1 MTQAQRKLEQTAR
14 VRSVPPPLPRRNH
27 GGPAVIASVPSI
39 KPRVSTPPPPPP
51 AAFRS
56 SRPAPSSVPPAPVT
70 EPAIQLALIPQ
81 WEDAN
86 ASLRP
91 APKKSKSVLYW
102 VGSATVSIAVGALV
116 AASLMNIR
124 SGDLAQIMPNVR
136 FDSPHASAAIAAQ
149 PPVQV
154 AQIAPEVQT
163 QVAAATQEPVLIE
176 ALTVTSA
183 PQAKPSKP
191 TSKRAKSAAHAARAA
206 APSSAQPDPQQETAA
221 ESVSEAETTPVVAV
235 TEAAAEPVAAEPGAA
250 AEPVA
255 AAEPTPTA
263 PEVSEPEAPA
273 LPEKLTR
280 DQVRAGLDAMRS
292 QVLQCANGTYG
303 RVLADVTISAPG
315 RVSHAVIEG
324 TFAGTN
330 AGSCM
335 ARTLRS
341 AKFPAFAGQ
350 DISVRYPYSF

>member
-1 MTQAQRKLEQTAR
+1 MTQAQRKLEPSAR

-27 GGPAVIASVPSI
+27 GGPVVTSSVPSI

-51 AAFRS
+51 AAFRN
-56 SRPAPSSVPPAPVT
+56 SRPPRLSVPPTAAAQ
-70 EPAIQLALIPQ
+70 PAVQLALLPQ

-86 ASLRP
+86 APLRP
-91 APKKSKSVLYW
+91 APKKSKGVLYW
-102 VGSATVSIAVGALV
+102 VGSTTVSIAVGALV
-116 AASLMNIR
+116 AASLMSIR
-124 SGDLAQIMPNVR
+124 SGDLAQILPNLR
-136 FDSPHASAAIAAQ
+136 SDSPRVEAPVASSAPQA
-149 PPVQV
+149 PVQAAEV
-154 AQIAPEVQT
+154 AQSPELQT
-163 QVAAATQEPVLIE
+163 AIAAATQQPVLID

-183 PQAKPSKP
+183 KPSKP
-191 TSKRAKSAAHAARAA
+191 SKRTKPAARRAA
-206 APSSAQPDPQQETAA
+206 VIAAQPDPREEAAA
-221 ESVSEAETTPVVAV
+221 ESVSEPETAPVAA
-235 TEAAAEPVAAEPGAA
+235 TEAPAAPAAEPSTVTAPA
-250 AEPVA
+250 VVD
-255 AAEPTPTA
+255 AEPTPAA

-292 QVLQCANGTYG
+292 QVLQCTNGTYG

-335 ARTLRS
+335 ARVLRS
-341 AKFPAFAGQ
+341 AKFPAFSGQ
-350 DISVRYPYSF
+350 DISVRYPFSF